1 VLHELITCLVFKNP
15 TAGVMGLAFCREHLL
30 SCGADGKLKKR
41 NSQALLDSSS
51 AIPSQSESLSPLT
64 GDEDCPKLTVQ

>member
-1 VLHELITCLVFKNP
+1 
-15 TAGVMGLAFCREHLL
+15 MGLAFCGEHLL

-51 AIPSQSESLSPLT
+51 AIPSKSESLSPLT